1 MTALLRLVWSIC
13 TLKRSPADMPYSAVL
28 TVLLLT
34 TYVFMRWHIL
44 VAAGAE
50 KTDAG
55 HALLVTLVSV
65 TTIAVFTY
73 LVLAL
78 RGGRERFL
86 QTMAAVVAT
95 HIVIYAFIY
104 PAYIGFYV
112 LAMLVPGISQSQG
125 LLLLFL
131 IGIMTLNIW
140 VITVTAHIYRCAM
153 NFSFLEGLLVTL
165 ALLAANA
172 LITSQVIA

>member
-1 MTALLRLVWSIC
+1 MSALLRLVWSIC
-13 TLKRSPADMPYSAVL
+13 TLQRSPADMPYSAGL
-28 TVLLLT
+28 TVVMLAA
-34 TYVFMRWHIL
+34 YVLMRWHIL
-44 VAAGAE
+44 IAAGTE
-50 KTDAG
+50 RVDAG
-55 HALLVTLVSV
+55 QAIVVTTVSIA
-65 TTIAVFTY
+65 TIAVFTY

-86 QTMAAVVAT
+86 QTMAALVAT
-95 HIVIYAFIY
+95 HILIYAFIY
-104 PAYIGFYV
+104 PAYVGFHV
-112 LAMLVPGISQSQG
+112 VAMIAPGIGQSQG

-172 LITSQVIA
+172 LISSQVIS